1 MDEDFK
7 EKKNNKIK
15 FRQNTLKTRNQNRFW
30 VFFITAVSFVAS
42 AVLLFV
48 SQRIFNGVSVV
59 VAIIILFIIVLTGI
73 VFDMIGIAVAA
84 ANETPFHAMASRK
97 VEGAKRAIKL
107 IRNADKVASFA
118 NDVVGDICGVIS
130 GTISA
135 LIVFRVADSFNLFDA
150 ATLGIALSGFV
161 ASLTVGGKAL
171 GKTFA
176 IRNSCYIVYRVSLFI
191 EIFART

>member
-1 MDEDFK
+1 MDENCK

-15 FRQNTLKTRNQNRFW
+15 FRQNTLRTRKQNRFW

-42 AVLLFV
+42 AVLLLV
-48 SQRIFNGVSVV
+48 SQRIFSRVSVV
-59 VAIIILFIIVLTGI
+59 VAIIILFVIVLTGI

-135 LIVFRVADSFNLFDA
+135 LIVFRVAASFTLVDA
-150 ATLGIALSGFV
+150 ATMGIALSGFV
-161 ASLTVGGKAL
+161 ASITVGGKAL
-171 GKTFA
+171 GKPFA
-176 IRNSCYIVYRVSLFI
+176 IRNSCYIVYRVSVFI
-191 EIFART
+191 EFFART